1 MAKISDFQQLIDKLI
16 DGRDLEVDNFNGEYD
31 SNKTQYSRRANLLW
45 EQLLHHI
52 QDGVYN
58 SDTDQSKKHYY
69 IRENDFLNPNSE
81 NYKTLVQFISE
92 HIDLDL
98 DLIEKNEPIDFFS
111 LYINSKI
118 NEEGTHWNES
128 IAKLADYYY
137 KLFYSNEYDD
147 EKIDS
152 SQFKYG
158 DLKNADAGFSFSNS
172 PYVKPNKNGDKTDN
186 IDDTYETVRGRDKVI
201 RVLKDMSNLQ
211 FTQDKQLDIAA
222 ERKINQ
228 YLRLIMPE
236 YQREV
241 QIEDLNRNF
250 WVIGQA
256 LTALFAFLFDDDSVY
271 PALLRALL
279 DEIIQLWENIFYL
292 WIGFSV
298 INQKLPYDDI
308 KLLFIPVS
316 YYEND
321 EIKIDNIK
329 FDNFAKNYQGIK
341 DVFNFSLTETEEQT
355 ARRKTL
361 VIEKNRELLEAIW
374 NNELSYLKN
383 KYDNCALVIIPEIRC
398 RNYAHNYY
406 SMTIYPGIIFY
417 DDSLTP
423 ELLKFSPFE
432 YPIVIDMKEL
442 KIFFE
447 ENTINFYQ
455 MPINDILSV
464 IDYPYALDD
473 EDKLVS

>member
-1 MAKISDFQQLIDKLI
+1 MAKISDFQQLVDKLI

-31 SNKTQYSRRANLLW
+31 SDKTQYSRRANLLW

-52 QDGVYN
+52 QSGVYN
-58 SDTDQSKKHYY
+58 SDSDQSKKHYY

-98 DLIEKNEPIDFFS
+98 DLKEKNEPIDFFS

-118 NEEGTHWNES
+118 NEEGSHWNES

-147 EKIDS
+147 ERIDS

-172 PYVKPNKNGDKTDN
+172 PYVKPNENGDKTDN
-186 IDDTYETVRGRDKVI
+186 INDTYETIRGRDKVI

-211 FTQDKQLDIAA
+211 FTQDKQLDTAA
-222 ERKINQ
+222 KQKINQ

-256 LTALFAFLFDDDSVY
+256 LTALFAFLFDDNSVY
-271 PALLRALL
+271 PALLKALL
-279 DEIIQLWENIFYL
+279 DEIIQLWENVFYL

-298 INQKLPYDDI
+298 INQKLPYEDI

-316 YYEND
+316 YYENG
-321 EIKIDNIK
+321 EIGVGDIK
-329 FDNFAKNYQGIK
+329 FDDFAGDNCNTEEI
-341 DVFNFSLTETEEQT
+341 FNFSEYETPEESTE
-355 ARRKTL
+355 RR
-361 VIEKNRELLEAIW
+361 NRIINNSRMILERIW
-374 NNELSYLKN
+374 NNDLSYLKN
-383 KYDNCALVIIPEIRC
+383 KYDNCALAIIPEIRC
-398 RNYAHNYY
+398 KNYAHNYY
-406 SMTIYPGIIFY
+406 SKAIYPGIIFY
-417 DDSLTP
+417 DNSLSKDRW
-423 ELLKFSPFE
+423 LNFCPFE
-432 YPIVIDMKEL
+432 YPVIVDMKEL
-442 KIFFE
+442 KIFFKE
-447 ENTINFYQ
+447 DTLSFYQ
-455 MPINDILSV
+455 TRNIKKLSV
-464 IDYPYALDD
+464 VDLSYLLNN
-473 EDKLVS
+473 KG